1 LSEVPSTA
9 EETIALASPN
19 GDRALLE
26 HPPAASGRSY
36 LRSGLP
42 SIYHSP
48 GLGSQDG
55 QFGIGF
61 VAALEEVLDP
71 VVAVLDCLAA
81 YLDPDLAPLQMVD
94 ALAAWLGMEPD
105 EQLPEERRRELVR
118 RGTELAR
125 RSGTR
130 AGLELALHVVFP
142 DVPLRVEDGG
152 GVAVAT
158 AVGDLPDPGAG
169 GFVVYCD
176 TPLPVERQAAI
187 ARVIDRYRPANVGYR
202 LRVKAPRRAPE
213 EKA

>member
-1 LSEVPSTA
+1 MSA
-9 EETIALASPN
+9 EETIPLTSPN
-19 GDRALLE
+19 GRLE
-26 HPPAASGRSY
+26 PPVHPPAASARAY

-48 GLGSQDG
+48 GQGG
-55 QFGIGF
+55 QGGRFGIDF
-61 VAALEEVLDP
+61 VAALEQVLDP
-71 VVAVLDCLAA
+71 VVVVLDCLAA

-94 ALAAWLGMEPD
+94 AMAAWLGIDPD

-142 DVPLRVEDGG
+142 DLPLRVEDGG

-158 AVGDLPDPGAG
+158 AVGDLPAAGGG

>member
-1 LSEVPSTA
+1 MTPLSA
-9 EETIALASPN
+9 EETIPLLSPN
-19 GDRALLE
+19 GDAELLE
-26 HPPAASGRSY
+26 HPPAASARSY

-48 GLGSQDG
+48 GRRGRDG
-55 QFGIGF
+55 RFGLDF

-71 VVAVLDCLAA
+71 VVVVLDCLAA

-94 ALAAWLGMEPD
+94 AMAAWLGMEPD

-142 DVPLRVEDGG
+142 DLPLRVEDGG
-152 GVAVAT
+152 GVAVAA
-158 AVGDLPDPGAG
+158 AVGDLPEPAGG

-202 LRVKAPRRAPE
+202 LRVKAPKRAPE
-213 EKA
+213 DTA

>member
-1 LSEVPSTA
+1 MASTA
-9 EETIALASPN
+9 EETVALASPN
-19 GDRALLE
+19 GRAELAE
-26 HPPAASGRSY
+26 HPPAASARAY

-48 GLGSQDG
+48 GRGSQDG
-55 QFGIGF
+55 RFGLGF
-61 VAALEEVLDP
+61 VEALEQVLDP
-71 VVAVLDCLAA
+71 VVVVLDCLAA

-94 ALAAWLGMEPD
+94 AMAAWLGMDPD

-142 DVPLRVEDGG
+142 DLPLRVEDGG

-158 AVGDLPDPGAG
+158 AVGDLPESSGG

-202 LRVKAPRRAPE
+202 LRVKAAKRAPE
-213 EKA
+213 DKA